1 MAELARVPGLGIMRA
16 EKIKKILDTRVP
28 GNLLNNAQTKL
39 IVNTG
44 DNDSGSGDGDDGA
57 VASNGE

>member
-1 MAELARVPGLGIMRA
+1 VPGLGNMRA

-44 DNDSGSGDGDDGA
+44 DDDSGFGDDDDGA